1 MQIAKILYSLTRYTV
16 KNNEPIPTIK
26 IYYIYKTKKKNLN
39 QLLNNS

>member
-16 KNNEPIPTIK
+16 KNNEPIPAIK